1 MGNSLRV
8 KYAAGVKLS
17 LLFGLLLWLVMAVG
31 AGCGSSQEGDF
42 DAGLPRNPA
51 AVAPSLAQL
60 GAESLRA
67 KKGQGKGQDK
77 VTICHKGQTIQV
89 AAPAVKAHLKHG
101 DSLGACDEEPPSGID
116 LPVASTVVPFGKSIE
131 FLFSG
136 DDPFQT
142 GLEPGT
148 IDINRAAVI
157 RGQVMTAGR
166 VPVSGVTVSV
176 LGYPEYG
183 QTITREEAGANFD
196 LVVNGGGA
204 LTLVFEKEGFL
215 PAQRRV
221 LVPWGDFVFAEDLI
235 MVPVNPQATVVDLS
249 SGEAQVARGN
259 LVTDED
265 GARQSTVFFPPGV
278 GAAMLF
284 SDGTRRGLP
293 EITLHITEYTVGDEG
308 PAAMPADLP
317 PTSAYTYCE
326 EFTVEEARQAGAYRV
341 EFTKPVVNYL
351 ENFLGFAAGDPVPV
365 GVYNRLEGCWEP
377 EPDGVVV
384 RLLSIDNGQ
393 AILDVDGSGDP
404 ASQAE
409 LDELE
414 ITAEELATVASLYQ
428 PGETLW
434 RVPLR
439 HFSPCDLNY
448 AIVFPN
454 DAVFPHPGEVT
465 CDEKDPCPP
474 LESGSIIEITN
485 QILRESV
492 GVVGTPFTL
501 NYASDRV
508 PGRKGATTINVPLT
522 GESIPASLQRV
533 DMIVE
538 VAGQQFVES
547 FPPAPNLVHQVPWDG
562 KDAYGRQ
569 LQGHQPVTVQIGFV
583 YDGVYVRDLS
593 RALTR
598 TFGFPRATPAE
609 VGTRRPVTRWR
620 TRRSTARAGGWD
632 ARGLG
637 MGGWSLSAHHV
648 YDPAAQEIYFGD
660 GSRQSGNSVGPS
672 IKTVAGTGAYGLSG
686 DGGPATE
693 AGLAEPE
700 RIAIGPDGA
709 VYISDTQNHC
719 IRRIDA
725 GGIIT
730 TVVGMGGSGFNG
742 DGLLGTETLIDS
754 PRGIA
759 FGPEGR
765 LYFADSGNG
774 RVRRLGHDG
783 RVTTVLVGE
792 PYDDGGIIVT
802 FSLQPTFSPEA
813 AFSSS
818 NWPWYVGEGSGQ
830 TPVQMVGLAVG
841 PDCVLYVADPT
852 HHTVWRMGPDGV
864 VAPIAGT
871 GAPGFSGDDGPSVEA
886 DLDSP
891 EGVALTPE
899 GSLLIADTG
908 NHRVRRVGIDGVITT
923 IAGNGD
929 SELSGD
935 GDLATQTAVSFPVD
949 VSAGPGGDVFFVEQG
964 THRVRRVRPDGIMRT
979 VTGTGQAGFL
989 GDNGPAADG
998 RLGEPSGVTAA
1009 PDGSLFIAD
1018 TFNQR
1023 IRQVASPFGGAV
1035 GELLIPSADGIVVYR
1050 FDDDGRHLETIHS
1063 LTGGILCT
1071 FGYDSNGLLSE
1082 VTDGDGNVT
1091 TITRDSTGEAL
1102 AISGPF
1108 GQQTLLAYDNDGYL
1122 AAIGNPA
1129 GETVRLTYADG
1140 LLASL
1145 IDPNG
1150 NSPHEYEYD
1159 ALGRLVKDTDPAGG
1173 FKELARTELEHGV
1186 EVSVETAEGRVSLYR
1201 QEDLPTGEHRH
1212 TRIGTDGLQSVAVT
1226 TSGGTGTLTLKDGR
1240 QITAT
1245 MEPDPRFGM
1254 QVPRIK
1260 SAYVTAAGLTSS
1272 TTWSRTATLSDPA
1285 NPLSLTQLT
1294 TTATVN
1300 GRPYTLSFDA
1310 TSRALTKRTPEG
1322 RQATKTLDSL
1332 GRTVRLQ
1339 APGLAPGQLSY
1350 DVLGRLAGT
1359 TVGNGADSRATS
1371 FSYDAQG
1378 RLETVTDPLGLSANF
1393 TYDLA
1398 GRPLSIALPG
1408 GRVVRVSYD
1417 ANGNRTSVTPPDR
1430 PSHGFGYTEVDQTSL
1445 YTPPPASPGGS
1456 TLYTYNLDRQPLSA
1470 ARPDGE
1476 VTNLS
1481 YDAAGRLES
1490 VVFERGSL
1498 DLGYGSNGNI
1508 LSLTAPG
1515 DEAISFGYNQ
1525 GLIASW
1531 TSSGTVDG
1539 SVGWVHDNDFQIR
1552 SRSVSGAGT
1561 LTLAYDDDGLLI
1573 KAGPW
1578 TLNRDPQN
1586 GLLTG
1591 TSLGQITD
1599 QVTRNQFAE
1608 VIAYEATAGGTSL
1621 YSQTLERDA
1630 IGRIQEHTESVLG
1643 VARTYIYSY
1652 DEANRL
1658 AQVREDGQ
1666 VVGTYSYDAN
1676 GNRISVTTADGTVLS
1691 THDDQDRLLTQ
1702 GNTTFTYSANGEL
1715 ESRTTGGE
1723 TTSYDYDSLGNLME
1737 VALPDGR
1744 QIQYRMDGYGR
1755 RLAKL
1760 VNGIVVRKWL
1770 YADGLLPL
1778 AELDASDNLIS
1789 VFNGSFM
1796 VRDGETYRII
1806 TDHVGSPRLVVDT
1819 STGEVAQQLTYDEWG
1834 NITEDTNPGF
1844 QPFGFAGGL
1853 YDPDTGLVRFGAR
1866 DYDPLAGR
1874 WTAKD
1879 PIRFGGGTA
1888 NLYAYAN
1895 NNPVNYTDPE
1905 GLALESGWDAFNVGL
1920 GVTSFGANLYSGNLW
1935 GAAED
1940 ALGLTLDIGATAVP
1954 GVPGGAAT
1962 FLQGKRAVKAADTIL
1977 DAAVDLRKAKKS
1989 TGRTPRLDT
1998 DGAQDAVDNMEN
2010 LDGFGDK
2017 LKKYKK
2023 DPAGELPFDRDA
2035 WLKDR
2040 RRTKQDM
2047 QKRFRDARGDA
2058 QEAIDDFSY

>member
-1 MGNSLRV
+1 MHAITRPRFRSKFPLKD
-8 KYAAGVKLS
+8 KYAGGVKLS
-17 LLFGLLLWLVMAVG
+17 FLFGLLLWLVVAVG

-51 AVAPSLAQL
+51 TVAPSLAQL

-77 VTICHKGQTIQV
+77 VTICHKGKTIQV

-101 DSLGACDEEPPSGID
+101 DSLGACDEEPPSGLD

-176 LGYPEYG
+176 LGYPQYG
-183 QTITREEAGANFD
+183 QTVTREEAGANFD
-196 LVVNGGGA
+196 LVVNGGGS
-204 LTLVFEKEGFL
+204 LTLVFEKDGFL

-221 LVPWGDFVFAEDLI
+221 LVPWGDFVFTEDLI
-235 MVPVNPQATVVDLS
+235 MIPVNPQATVVDLS

-259 LVTDED
+259 LITDED

-293 EITLHITEYTVGDEG
+293 EITLHITEYTVGEEG

-377 EPDGVVV
+377 EPDGLVV
-384 RLLSIDNGQ
+384 RVLSIDNGQ
-393 AILDVDGSGDP
+393 AVLDVDGSGDP
-404 ASQAE
+404 AGQAE
-409 LDELE
+409 LDELG
-414 ITAEELATVASLYQ
+414 ITAEELATVAGLYQ

-439 HFSPCDLNY
+439 HFSPCDLNF
-448 AIVFPN
+448 AIVFPE
-454 DAVFPHPGEVT
+454 DAVVPRPGEVT
-465 CDEKDPCPP
+465 SDEKDPCPP

-492 GVVGTPFTL
+492 DVVGTPFTL

-522 GESIPASLQRV
+522 GENIPASLQRV
-533 DMIVE
+533 DLIVE
-538 VAGQQFVES
+538 VAGQRFVES

-562 KDAYGRQ
+562 KDAYGRR
-569 LQGHQPVTVQIGFV
+569 LQGNQPVTVQIGFV
-583 YDGVYVRDLS
+583 YDGVYVVDFS

-598 TFGFPRATPAE
+598 TFGFPRATRSE
-609 VGTRRPVTRWR
+609 VGTRRPVIHWR
-620 TRRSTARAGGWD
+620 TRRGTAGAGGWD

-648 YDPAAQEIYFGD
+648 YDPAAQEVYFGD
-660 GSRQSGNSVGPS
+660 GSRQSGNHVGPS
-672 IKTVAGTGAYGLSG
+672 IKTVAGTGAYGFSG

-709 VYISDTQNHC
+709 VYISDTQNHS

-792 PYDDGGIIVT
+792 PYDDGGIAQS
-802 FSLQPTFSPEA
+802 FSLAPAFSPEA

-830 TPVQMVGLAVG
+830 TPVQMAGLAVG

-871 GAPGFSGDDGPSVEA
+871 GDPGFSGDDGPSVEA

-929 SELSGD
+929 TELSGD

-949 VSAGPGGDVFFVEQG
+949 VSAGPGGNIFFVEQG

-1035 GELLIPSADGIVVYR
+1035 GEMLIPSADASLVYR

-1063 LTGGILCT
+1063 LTGGVLYT
-1071 FGYDSNGLLSE
+1071 FGYDGNGLLSE

-1108 GQQTLLAYDNDGYL
+1108 GQQTLLAYGNDGYL

-1129 GETVRLTYADG
+1129 GETVRLTYNDG

-1186 EVSVETAEGRVSLYR
+1186 EVSVTTAEGRVSRYR
-1201 QEDLPTGEHRH
+1201 QEHLATGEE
-1212 TRIGTDGLQSVAVT
+1212 RIMTVYPDGLQSVAVT
-1226 TSGGTGTLTLKDGR
+1226 TPSGTETVTTLKDGS
-1240 QITAT
+1240 QISIA

-1254 QVPRIK
+1254 QAPKVK
-1260 SAYVTAAGLTSS
+1260 SASITAGSLTSS
-1272 TTWSRTATLSDPA
+1272 TIWSRTATLSDPA

-1294 TTATVN
+1294 TTATN
-1300 GRPYTLSFDA
+1300 EWATLCC
-1310 TSRALTKRTPEG
+1310 
-1322 RQATKTLDSL
+1322 
-1332 GRTVRLQ
+1332 
-1339 APGLAPGQLSY
+1339 
-1350 DVLGRLAGT
+1350 
-1359 TVGNGADSRATS
+1359 
-1371 FSYDAQG
+1371 
-1378 RLETVTDPLGLSANF
+1378 
-1393 TYDLA
+1393 
-1398 GRPLSIALPG
+1398 
-1408 GRVVRVSYD
+1408 
-1417 ANGNRTSVTPPDR
+1417 
-1430 PSHGFGYTEVDQTSL
+1430 
-1445 YTPPPASPGGS
+1445 
-1456 TLYTYNLDRQPLSA
+1456 
-1470 ARPDGE
+1470 
-1476 VTNLS
+1476 
-1481 YDAAGRLES
+1481 
-1490 VVFERGSL
+1490 
-1498 DLGYGSNGNI
+1498 
-1508 LSLTAPG
+1508 
-1515 DEAISFGYNQ
+1515 
-1525 GLIASW
+1525 
-1531 TSSGTVDG
+1531 
-1539 SVGWVHDNDFQIR
+1539 
-1552 SRSVSGAGT
+1552 
-1561 LTLAYDDDGLLI
+1561 
-1573 KAGPW
+1573 
-1578 TLNRDPQN
+1578 
-1586 GLLTG
+1586 
-1591 TSLGQITD
+1591 
-1599 QVTRNQFAE
+1599 
-1608 VIAYEATAGGTSL
+1608 
-1621 YSQTLERDA
+1621 
-1630 IGRIQEHTESVLG
+1630 
-1643 VARTYIYSY
+1643 
-1652 DEANRL
+1652 
-1658 AQVREDGQ
+1658 
-1666 VVGTYSYDAN
+1666 
-1676 GNRISVTTADGTVLS
+1676 
-1691 THDDQDRLLTQ
+1691 
-1702 GNTTFTYSANGEL
+1702 
-1715 ESRTTGGE
+1715 
-1723 TTSYDYDSLGNLME
+1723 
-1737 VALPDGR
+1737 
-1744 QIQYRMDGYGR
+1744 
-1755 RLAKL
+1755 
-1760 VNGIVVRKWL
+1760 
-1770 YADGLLPL
+1770 
-1778 AELDASDNLIS
+1778 
-1789 VFNGSFM
+1789 
-1796 VRDGETYRII
+1796 
-1806 TDHVGSPRLVVDT
+1806 
-1819 STGEVAQQLTYDEWG
+1819 
-1834 NITEDTNPGF
+1834 
-1844 QPFGFAGGL
+1844 
-1853 YDPDTGLVRFGAR
+1853 
-1866 DYDPLAGR
+1866 
-1874 WTAKD
+1874 
-1879 PIRFGGGTA
+1879 
-1888 NLYAYAN
+1888 
-1895 NNPVNYTDPE
+1895 
-1905 GLALESGWDAFNVGL
+1905 
-1920 GVTSFGANLYSGNLW
+1920 
-1935 GAAED
+1935 
-1940 ALGLTLDIGATAVP
+1940 
-1954 GVPGGAAT
+1954 
-1962 FLQGKRAVKAADTIL
+1962 FL
-1977 DAAVDLRKAKKS
+1977 
-1989 TGRTPRLDT
+1989 
-1998 DGAQDAVDNMEN
+1998 
-2010 LDGFGDK
+2010 
-2017 LKKYKK
+2017 
-2023 DPAGELPFDRDA
+2023 
-2035 WLKDR
+2035 
-2040 RRTKQDM
+2040 
-2047 QKRFRDARGDA
+2047 
-2058 QEAIDDFSY
+2058 